1 MRHTCER
8 PLPVLKRLQ
17 DNPQAYFFCSVW
29 VLTLL
34 FLEWF
39 SNNCQ
44 CINSHCIPLILSA
57 CECRVERWM
66 RLCRSVFD
74 PSRNNCRRICSEA
87 SPIRGA
93 WIRAILMA
101 YGERGNGKQTH
112 HHTIDCQQQQ
122 NQQDSCNI
130 LMGDFGNMMNI
141 TPNARSDQWEIYNLL
156 TCIINDIQSI

>member
-1 MRHTCER
+1 MPCWEVNASVSLGFWSITQQLSSH
-8 PLPVLKRLQ
+8 LQ
-17 DNPQAYFFCSVW
+17 W
-29 VLTLL
+29 G
-34 FLEWF
+34 
-39 SNNCQ
+39 
-44 CINSHCIPLILSA
+44 I
-57 CECRVERWM
+57 
-66 RLCRSVFD
+66 
-74 PSRNNCRRICSEA
+74 

-156 TCIINDIQSI
+156 AYNKWYPIYLVRHQIWHVKMKGTVILEDAVSMQMYYNDWHALESKTICQEGQTSITA